1 MTRKYNLN
9 EAYSD
14 FYKGNVEYEKFK
26 AVIKEYYKSIV
37 LSVIDGETVKL
48 PGRLGSIGS
57 KTIKRNFD
65 KKRINYPAS
74 LKYRKE
80 LLAQGK
86 TPREK
91 GGTEGEDWLIYYTDS
106 SYKRIFWD
114 RRGALNFK
122 NFIFYGLKPAWSFR
136 RAFSKSIKE
145 NELNDL

>member
-14 FYKGNVEYEKFK
+14 FYNGSVDYETFK
-26 AVIKEYYKSIV
+26 AVIKEYYKSLV
-37 LSVIDGETVKL
+37 ESVINGESAKL
-48 PGRLGSIGS
+48 PGRLGSVGS

-65 KKRINYPAS
+65 KKRINYPES
-74 LKYRKE
+74 LKYRQK
-80 LLAQGK
+80 LLAEGK

-91 GGTEGEDWLIYYTDS
+91 GSTEGEDWIIYYTDS

-114 RRGALNFK
+114 RKGALNFK
-122 NFIFYGLKPAWSFR
+122 NFIFYSLKPAWSFR
-136 RAFSKSIKE
+136 RAFSKALKE